1 MSIFQSDSGQSLSV
15 RKLHFHLKFRH
26 HKCVNYLGQ
35 LDGLARPQIDDVPV
49 GSARD
54 TTLVERHDVL
64 RERARLVRE
73 DVLNL
78 AELLVQRRRARLG
91 VRFRL
96 LVVHLL
102 VPVDQERLREA
113 YHLKKSVKRLL
124 F

>member
-73 DVLNL
+73 DVLDH
-78 AELLVQRRRARLG
+78 AELLVQVRGPGHGRR
-91 VRFRL
+91 VRL
-96 LVVHLL
+96 LVVH
-102 VPVDQERLREA
+102 VDVHVDEGCLSE
-113 YHLKKSVKRLL
+113 
-124 F
+124 